1 LSFLLPFVIPA
12 KAGIHVFEADFKGN
26 PGPVT
31 HSPTL
36 VIPAKA
42 GIHKPTIRLKP

>member
-26 PGPVT
+26 PAP
-31 HSPTL
+31 
-36 VIPAKA
+36 
-42 GIHKPTIRLKP
+42 